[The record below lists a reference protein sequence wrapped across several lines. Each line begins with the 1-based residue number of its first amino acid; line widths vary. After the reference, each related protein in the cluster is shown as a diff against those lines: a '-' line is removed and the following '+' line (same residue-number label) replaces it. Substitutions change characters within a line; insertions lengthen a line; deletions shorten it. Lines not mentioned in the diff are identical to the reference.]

1 MGHTSITLG
10 LLFGLT
16 AVVSQ
21 LPDGLLD
28 TRTTQRTSGI
38 AVQAD
43 TQGDGALR
51 DVTAAAVVE
60 SLRSR
65 FAGSD
70 IEFKFDS
77 FDSRRLSQRDLQ
89 LRGAG
94 QFRIEVG
101 QAWMP
106 IRYSASYDTAT
117 DSIESPDITFAAQPE
132 DGRQAS
138 IDATELDAM
147 VGRQLSEEFASQ
159 AVEFDLRTAKMVAGD
174 RRYAM
179 VDGIGV
185 ASFAGEGAATVSV
198 QAVLDRATG
207 QWLGVSYALGSDAA

>member
-21 LPDGLLD
+21 LPDRLLE
-28 TRTTQRTSGI
+28 TRTTQRTS
-38 AVQAD
+38 ANAEQAD
-43 TQGDGALR
+43 PQGDGALR

-77 FDSRRLSQRDLQ
+77 FDSRALSQRDLQ
-89 LRGAG
+89 LRGVG
-94 QFRIEVG
+94 QFRIAG
-101 QAWMP
+101 GLAWMP

-117 DSIESPDITFAAQPE
+117 DSIESPDITFAAQSA

-138 IDATELDAM
+138 IDATALDAM

-159 AVEFDLRTAKMVAGD
+159 AVEFDLGTVKMVAGD
-174 RRYAM
+174 QRYAM
-179 VDGIGV
+179 VNGKGV
-185 ASFAGEGAATVSV
+185 ASFAGEGDAAVSV
-198 QAVLDRATG
+198 QAVLDRVTG
-207 QWLGVSYALGSDAA
+207 QWLGVSYALGGDAA